1 MIINVMACVFCRFP
15 VSAAAVKVLL
25 SLPRTESNPYIIAG
39 ADAREAM
46 AQIMD
51 SDAR

>member
-1 MIINVMACVFCRFP
+1 
-15 VSAAAVKVLL
+15 VSAAAVEVLL
-25 SLPRTESNPYIIAG
+25 SLPRTEKSNPHIIAG

-51 SDAR
+51 SDAS